1 MMQSGYRGVLA
12 ILDSCAS
19 MLVVEDNFDTNASK
33 TLFVYK
39 FLLAWI

>member
-12 ILDSCAS
+12 TLDSCVS
-19 MLVVEDNFDTNASK
+19 VLVIGDNFDTNASK
-33 TLFVYK
+33 TSFVYK